1 MGEGREAVLSIV
13 KKSGISEMHKTV
25 WQHCSDTPTHTR
37 EYTEKACSRVKK
49 TNKLENFPNFFSD
62 RDENQQFPTTK
73 QKFFPK

>member
-37 EYTEKACSRVKK
+37 EYTEESVFESEK
-49 TNKLENFPNFFSD
+49 NKQTREFPEFLFRSG
-62 RDENQQFPTTK
+62 
-73 QKFFPK
+73 